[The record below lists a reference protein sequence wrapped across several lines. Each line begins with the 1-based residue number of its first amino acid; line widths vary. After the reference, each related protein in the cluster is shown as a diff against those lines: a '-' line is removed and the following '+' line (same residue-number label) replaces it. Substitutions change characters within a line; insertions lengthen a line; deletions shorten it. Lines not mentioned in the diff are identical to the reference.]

1 MRKHEVTIRIR
12 SEAKPRVQEIVRALE
27 GCGLSD
33 VSVRVRFG
41 MIHGVVDES
50 REDELARVEG
60 VESVKASARYHA
72 L

>member
-33 VSVRVRFG
+33 V
-41 MIHGVVDES
+41 
-50 REDELARVEG
+50 
-60 VESVKASARYHA
+60 
-72 L
+72 